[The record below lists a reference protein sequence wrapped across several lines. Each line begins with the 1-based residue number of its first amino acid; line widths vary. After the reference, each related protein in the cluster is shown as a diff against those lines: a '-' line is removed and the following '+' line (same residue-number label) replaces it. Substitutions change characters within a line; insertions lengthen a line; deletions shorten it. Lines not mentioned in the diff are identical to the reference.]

1 MFKAVIF
8 DVDGTLLD
16 TERLYMQGWRE
27 GAALLGY
34 PMPEEALLKTRAV
47 RIPEAIKVFQHYCG
61 ADFPYDAVRKERT
74 RISEEIIEN
83 STSEELCKPNVHKLL
98 RHLASKGIPMAVASS
113 TAYEKTVSH
122 LEHAGLMSYFQA
134 AVGGD
139 MIENGKPA
147 PDIFLK
153 AAQLLGVTPEDCLV
167 VGDTPADVLAAS
179 AANMKVILIPD
190 QVPPNEQTIPL
201 SWKILPD
208 LWDVAEAMEG

>member
-1 MFKAVIF
+1 MIKAVIF

-27 GAALLGY
+27 AAALFGY

-61 ADFPYDAVRKERT
+61 ADFPYHDVRKERT
-74 RISEEIIEN
+74 RISEEIIER
-83 STSEELCKPNVHKLL
+83 STPEELCKPNVHKLL
-98 RHLASKGIPMAVASS
+98 DYLAEHSIAMAVASS
-113 TAYEKTVSH
+113 TLYERTVAH
-122 LEHAGLMSYFQA
+122 LKQAELFHYFQA

-153 AAQLLGVTPEDCLV
+153 AAQLLGVAPEECIV
-167 VGDTPADVLAAS
+167 VGDTPADVLAAN
-179 AANMKVILIPD
+179 AAGMPVILIPD
-190 QVPPNEQTIPL
+190 QVPPNAQTTAL
-201 SWKILPD
+201 SWKILSD
-208 LWDVAEAMEG
+208 LWDVANAIEE